1 MNQKSHQPV
10 RLDLNNP
17 VFQRQLFKLSK
28 SEQPLGPEPVE
39 SLQVERLEAE
49 GRNILNTLRKLA
61 NMTWQQVY
69 IDHGIKWE
77 AILSKKG
84 PGGEKLYSFRI
95 GSGFRGVAYR
105 DGLWLRILSLHPDH
119 DSAYR

>member
-17 VFQRQLFKLSK
+17 VFQRLLFNLSK
-28 SEQPLGPEPVE
+28 NNQH
-39 SLQVERLEAE
+39 
-49 GRNILNTLRKLA
+49 NILNTLRKLA

-69 IDHGIKWE
+69 ADYGLKWE

-84 PGGEKLYSFRI
+84 PGGKKLYSFRI
-95 GSGFRGVAYR
+95 GKGFRGVAYR
-105 DGLWLRILSLHPDH
+105 EGLWLRLLSLHPDH
-119 DSAYR
+119 DSAYQ